1 MDCTMGKPVSFLKK
15 GTNKPMTVAVRMTRL
30 ENMESKN
37 YIVLIILFLLS
48 ILDYSYWWENW
59 WHSQSSAVASKS

>member
-1 MDCTMGKPVSFLKK
+1 MGKPVSFLKK

-48 ILDYSYWWENW
+48 IYRLFILMR
-59 WHSQSSAVASKS
+59 KLMTFTKFCCC